1 MIGPENLSY
10 RESMLR
16 EWSAAAG
23 RIQDSGQAQLDTTRG
38 VEGRVPQDDAVD
50 LLADLSDE
58 VDLLIVGT
66 PRQGPVR
73 RWIKNAGCTARRLA
87 GRTRCPLL
95 ILPSN
100 SRAATVA
107 PAGPSRDLRALPGRG
122 T

>member
-1 MIGPENLSY
+1 MIE
-10 RESMLR
+10 ELR
-16 EWSAAAG
+16 
-23 RIQDSGQAQLDTTRG
+23 R
-38 VEGRVPQDDAVD
+38 VD

-66 PRQGPVR
+66 RRQGPVR
-73 RWIKNAGCTARRLA
+73 RWINDSTARRLA

-95 ILPSN
+95 ILPCN

-107 PAGPSRDLRALPGRG
+107 PAGPSRDPRALSGRE